1 MTALLAQQNKKIL
14 VAAGDT
20 FRAAAGGQLKVW
32 TERASNSANASSG
45 LVEIFWPAHV
55 TDPSA
60 VAFDALSKA
69 KAQEFDYIILDTAGR
84 LHTQAH
90 LMEELKKVKAH
101 NVKFFIEA
109 CGGEKHYTKAVG
121 HFDMLKTHAMFS
133 ITEKA
138 RREWLG
144 CMEEV
149 LKKVD
154 ISDDAKQSFWD
165 FLETFSKH
173 TVNVDE
179 RLDLEDLVVKG

>member
-1 MTALLAQQNKKIL
+1 M
-14 VAAGDT
+14 D
-20 FRAAAGGQLKVW
+20 FKVTK
-32 TERASNSANASSG
+32 TEFGEKPNF
-45 LVEIFWPAHV
+45 EYPKPIF
-55 TDPSA
+55 
-60 VAFDALSKA
+60 L
-69 KAQEFDYIILDTAGR
+69 
-84 LHTQAH
+84 
-90 LMEELKKVKAH
+90 EELGEEGLKKLFSDFYDLVVESDIGNFFPQNHEELEKVKAH

-109 CGGEKHYTKAVG
+109 CGGEKHYTNAVG
-121 HFDMLKTHAMFS
+121 HFDMLKAHEQFS

-149 LKKVD
+149 LRKTD
-154 ISDDAKQSFWD
+154 ISDEAKQSFWD